1 MTPIVPTP
9 PIPTAADA
17 RTMSA
22 LAKEFTAA
30 RRRLDQSRQT
40 GDGLPSLRATANQL
54 QSLGLLI
61 NYLTDEV
68 LFRVAE
74 PGHHT
79 PQQRRAVSILATVT
93 TPAARAVEYLAEA
106 HGQLGFLHQYA
117 DGPATPILTDMRNS
131 AVEVI
136 HDRLDE
142 ARASLQDAS
151 DALNLEADRSGALVS
166 QAAAA
171 RGRTTMRNAPTAS
184 SVPPEAAPP
193 PPRVGHVHVNG
204 R

>member
-1 MTPIVPTP
+1 
-9 PIPTAADA
+9 
-17 RTMSA
+17 MSA

-40 GDGLPSLRATANQL
+40 GDGLPSLTATANQL

-68 LFRVAE
+68 LFRIAE
-74 PGHHT
+74 PGPRT
-79 PQQRRAVSILATVT
+79 PQQRRAVGILATVT

-117 DGPATPILTDMRNS
+117 EGPATPIRIEMRNS
-131 AVEVI
+131 AVDVI

-151 DALNLEADRSGALVS
+151 DALNLEADRSGDLVS
-166 QAAAA
+166 RAAAA
-171 RGRTTMRNAPTAS
+171 RGRTTVRNAPTAS

-193 PPRVGHVHVNG
+193 PPGVGPAHVNG

>member
-17 RTMSA
+17 RAMSA

-40 GDGLPSLRATANQL
+40 GDGLPSLTATANQL

-74 PGHHT
+74 PGHRT
-79 PQQRRAVSILATVT
+79 PQQRRTVGILATVT
-93 TPAARAVEYLAEA
+93 ASAARAVEYLAGA
-106 HGQLGFLHQYA
+106 HGQLGFLHQYVY
-117 DGPATPILTDMRNS
+117 GPTTPDLADMRNS

-136 HDRLDE
+136 HDRLEE

-166 QAAAA
+166 RAAAA
-171 RGRTTMRNAPTAS
+171 RGRTTVRNAPTAS

-193 PPRVGHVHVNG
+193 PPGTGSAHANG